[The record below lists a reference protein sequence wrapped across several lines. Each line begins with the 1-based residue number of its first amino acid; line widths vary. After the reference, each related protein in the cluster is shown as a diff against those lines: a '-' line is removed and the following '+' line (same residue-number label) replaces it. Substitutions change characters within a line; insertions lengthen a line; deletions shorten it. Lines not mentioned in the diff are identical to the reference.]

1 MSCHSTNYLNRK
13 MKKGNAAKTGYAWWY
28 DKNAE
33 DPNNPSH
40 YDGFIPLPVVREFFV
55 WNAEESIQMVATF
68 RMAEPPAMDEQGN
81 PLVPATPAFDENG
94 DPVLDGAGRQ
104 YWDYTVPVQGH
115 KALGRSNWIA
125 GGIPEGEEAGASK
138 ILSVVDEDYGVHQAK
153 EIFITNVADLV
164 GGADNI
170 GVESIGELKWGRR
183 LFASVSIPENL
194 LNKESGLEFRPILT
208 ICTSFDRTLATKYVR
223 TFGVPV
229 CDNTLNYELT
239 RAGEKDGHFVI
250 RHTKNSA
257 SRLGDAKKVLGLLNE
272 SADEFDAWATGLA
285 QAPVPEDKFLKW
297 LDVMVPIPEI
307 KRTMVTVK
315 SIQGEDVQVE
325 KVSSNAQTIALKK
338 RDKLV
343 EMWDK
348 DPRVAPWKGTRLG
361 ILQLWNTYLQHEAS
375 FKGTKAAG
383 GDKVAARA
391 ELNMNKMIECDFA
404 KEDTNALR
412 VISNI
417 MADDEP
423 VMVAVPAGAPTA
435 TATKQRPRTRK
446 SAAGNNG

>member
-1 MSCHSTNYLNRK
+1 VSYHGIQYLNRK
-13 MKKGNAAKTGYAWWY
+13 MKKGNAAKTGNAWWY
-28 DKNAE
+28 DKSAE

-40 YDGFIPLPVVREFFV
+40 YDGFIPLQVVREFFG
-55 WNAEESIQMVATF
+55 WNAEESITMVATF

-81 PLVPATPAFDENG
+81 LLVPATPVMDEEG
-94 DPVLDGAGRQ
+94 EPLLDGAGRQ

-138 ILSVVDEDYGVHQAK
+138 VLSVVDEDYGVHQAK
-153 EIFITNVADLV
+153 AIFIDNVNDLV
-164 GGADNI
+164 GGEANV

-194 LNKESGLEFRPILT
+194 MNKESGLEFRPILT
-208 ICTSFDRTLATKYVR
+208 ICTSFDRTLATKYIR

-239 RAGEKDGHFVI
+239 RAGDKDGQFVL
-250 RHTKNSA
+250 RHSKNSA
-257 SRLGDAKKVLGLLNE
+257 TRLGDARKVLGLLTE
-272 SADEFDAWATGLA
+272 GAAEFDAWATDLA
-285 QAPVPEDKFLKW
+285 QAQVPEDKFLKW

-348 DPRVAPWKGTRLG
+348 DPRVSPWKNTRLG
-361 ILQLWNTYLQHEAS
+361 ILQLWNTYNQHEVS

-383 GDKVAARA
+383 GDKTAARA
-391 ELNMNKMIECDFA
+391 ELNMNKMIEGDFA

-412 VISNI
+412 IISNI

-423 VMVAVPAGAPTA
+423 VVVAVPDGAPT
-435 TATKQRPRTRK
+435 TTTKTRPRTRSK
-446 SAAGNNG
+446 AAAGKTG